1 MQWAARPILGRRL
14 AIGDAAV
21 HHNPIGGR
29 GLAFALGSA
38 FAAAAVLATW
48 RDDPGVEK
56 ATQSYY
62 ESYVAAEVRRHLA
75 FLGGE
80 QPSPAVTPALPKHVR
95 WVPPGVEGAVMVNG
109 RVVPGEVVTLA
120 NGQQA
125 RWLGRLDLARL
136 QEVTLGGQSS
146 ASVIAHLCTQGLCPA
161 DARSALI
168 WALERGVIAPTD
180 RTTARS

>member
-1 MQWAARPILGRRL
+1 VQAPSPAPDPQIFGALGLADGAPFRHVGRRAAFVQWAARPILGRRL

-56 ATQSYY
+56 AARSYY

-80 QPSPAVTPALPKHVR
+80 QPSPAVTPELPEHLR
-95 WVPPGVEGAVMVNG
+95 WVPPAVKGAVMVNG
-109 RVVPGEVVTLA
+109 RVVPGEGVTFV

-125 RWLGRLDLARL
+125 RWLGRPAHP
-136 QEVTLGGQSS
+136 SS
-146 ASVIAHLCTQGLCPA
+146 RICAPKGFAPRMHEAH
-161 DARSALI
+161 
-168 WALERGVIAPTD
+168 
-180 RTTARS
+180 